1 MNQHDLKHEFPELED
16 KIHELKIS
24 NNHFKKLFDEYHDAN
39 KEIHRIESG
48 AEATTDEVLTALR
61 KQRLHLKDELYTML
75 TAN

>member
-1 MNQHDLKHEFPELED
+1 MNQHDLKHEFPELEE

-39 KEIHRIESG
+39 KEIHHIESG

>member
-1 MNQHDLKHEFPELED
+1 MNQHDLKHEFPELEE

-39 KEIHRIESG
+39 KEIHRIESR

-61 KQRLHLKDELYTML
+61 KQRLHLKDELYSML

>member
-1 MNQHDLKHEFPELED
+1 MNQHDLKHEFPELEE

-61 KQRLHLKDELYTML
+61 KQRLHLKDELYSML

>member
-16 KIHELKIS
+16 KIHELKTS

-61 KQRLHLKDELYTML
+61 KQRLHLKDELYNML

>member
-1 MNQHDLKHEFPELED
+1 MNQHDLKHEFPELEG

>member
-1 MNQHDLKHEFPELED
+1 MNQHDLKHEFPELEE